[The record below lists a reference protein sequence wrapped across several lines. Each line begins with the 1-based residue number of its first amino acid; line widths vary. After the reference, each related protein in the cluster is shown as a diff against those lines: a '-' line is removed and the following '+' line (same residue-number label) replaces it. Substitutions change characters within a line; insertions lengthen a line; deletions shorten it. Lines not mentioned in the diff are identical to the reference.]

1 MSQAAI
7 DSQTPAVNPAV
18 VASTATVQAD
28 QPDGNLH
35 SPCSDIALSDHHLP
49 EFPQEAYVGV
59 LADFA
64 DLYSKHYES
73 PKEFFF
79 FDALT
84 IVAIVLSGRARAD
97 FGDLEPHTRL
107 YGFKIGPSGTSKKSS
122 SFKMAKKF
130 VTSAVSQ
137 ATGDDMF
144 ATNEQSAQDEA
155 LRVLSGAGSGE
166 GLAVALTRNHRVLLY
181 FDEFERFLKKAGAD
195 SSILGMIVNELF
207 ESLEFSNVTRD
218 RDTYLNDAHLGF
230 ATNMSLEQFESVSG
244 VNQLVEIGLW
254 NRLMFV
260 VGNRRHKCPTVS
272 APSKTRVEELTTQAA
287 NMLAP
292 YLSAREEK
300 ILPLTPE
307 AKVLWGKID
316 DVIGTDEDTTRL
328 DTIGMRVMTVLAV
341 TSGKKEIDAAVIH
354 TTFAFLRYQKTI
366 RQRYK
371 PSQAETVDAKI
382 EAAILKQLKQ
392 RGPLSDRDLE
402 RYANASRY
410 GTPAFKK
417 VRDALEREKKISR
430 RKGDKLWEISEALQ

>member
-1 MSQAAI
+1 
-7 DSQTPAVNPAV
+7 
-18 VASTATVQAD
+18 VANTQLATVQPNAAVD
-28 QPDGNLH
+28 DLR
-35 SPCSDIALSDHHLP
+35 SPCSDLIASD
-49 EFPQEAYVGV
+49 EQFPQLPPEVYIGV
-59 LADFA
+59 LGEFA
-64 DLYSKHYES
+64 DLYSRHYES
-73 PKEFFF
+73 PKEFFW
-79 FDALT
+79 FDAL
-84 IVAIVLSGRARAD
+84 IVAATVLSGRVRAD

-122 SFKMAKKF
+122 SFKIAKKF
-130 VTSAVSQ
+130 VTGAVSQ
-137 ATGDDMF
+137 ATGDDVF
-144 ATNEQSAQDEA
+144 ATNDQSAQDEA

-181 FDEFERFLKKAGAD
+181 FDEFERFLKKAGAE

-218 RDTYLNDAHLGF
+218 RDTHLSDAHLGF

-254 NRLMFV
+254 NRQTFV

-272 APSKTRVEELTTQAA
+272 APSKARVEELTTKLA

-292 YLSAREEK
+292 YVSRHEET

-307 AKVLWGKID
+307 AKALWASID

-328 DTIGMRVMTVLAV
+328 DTIGMRMMTVLAV
-341 TSGKKEIDAAVIH
+341 TSGKKEIDADVIRA
-354 TTFAFLRYQKTI
+354 TFAFLKYQKTI

-382 EAAILKQLKQ
+382 EAAILKQLKR

-410 GTPAFKK
+410 GTLAFKK
-417 VRDALEREKKISR
+417 VRDVLEQDRKIRR
-430 RKGDKLWEISEALQ
+430 RKTDKLWESSESIQ

>member
-1 MSQAAI
+1 MDNEQIVS
-7 DSQTPAVNPAV
+7 P
-18 VASTATVQAD
+18 ATVQFSKITVGD
-28 QPDGNLH
+28 
-35 SPCSDIALSDHHLP
+35 SPCSDIASVEHQFL
-49 EFPQEAYVGV
+49 EFPKEAHIGI
-59 LADFA
+59 LGDFA

-79 FDALT
+79 FDAVV
-84 IVAIVLSGRARAD
+84 VAAIILSGRVRAD

-130 VTSAVSQ
+130 VTNAVSQ

-144 ATNEQSAQDEA
+144 ATNEQAAQDEA

-166 GLAVALTRNHRVLLY
+166 GLAVALTRNRRVLLY

-218 RDTYLNDAHLGF
+218 RDTHLSDAHLGF

-254 NRLMFV
+254 NRTMFIV
-260 VGNRRHKCPTVS
+260 ANRRQKCPTILPPNK
-272 APSKTRVEELTTQAA
+272 AIVEQLTTKLA
-287 NMLAP
+287 NVLSP
-292 YLSAREEK
+292 YLSSREEK
-300 ILPLTPE
+300 ILPLTAE
-307 AKVLWGKID
+307 AKALWATID

-328 DTIGMRVMTVLAV
+328 DTIGMRVMAVLAV
-341 TSGKKEIDAAVIH
+341 TSGKNEIDAEVIRA
-354 TTFAFLRYQKTI
+354 TFAWLKYQKTI

-371 PSQAETVDAKI
+371 PSQAETNDAKI

-392 RGPLSDRDLE
+392 RGPLANRDLE
-402 RYANASRY
+402 KYTNASRY

-417 VRDALEREKKISR
+417 IREALEGEGKITR
-430 RKGDKLWEISEALQ
+430 GKIDKLWRMSDTIQ

>member
-1 MSQAAI
+1 MDNEQI
-7 DSQTPAVNPAV
+7 VNPSAV
-18 VASTATVQAD
+18 QSSVVRQAD
-28 QPDGNLH
+28 
-35 SPCSDIALSDHHLP
+35 SSCSDLSTP
-49 EFPQEAYVGV
+49 EHSFPDFPKEAYTGV

-64 DLYSKHYES
+64 DLYGNHYES

-79 FDALT
+79 FDA
-84 IVAIVLSGRARAD
+84 VVVAAIVLSGRVRAD

-130 VTSAVSQ
+130 VTNGVSQ
-137 ATGDDMF
+137 ATGDDVF
-144 ATNEQSAQDEA
+144 AANDQAAQDEA

-166 GLAVALTRNHRVLLY
+166 GLAAALTRNRRVLLY

-218 RDTYLNDAHLGF
+218 RDTHLSDAHLGF

-254 NRLMFV
+254 NRTMFI
-260 VGNRRHKCPTVS
+260 VGNRRQKCPTIS
-272 APSKTRVEELTTQAA
+272 PPDKARVGELTTKLA
-287 NMLAP
+287 NVLSP
-292 YLSAREEK
+292 YLSARAEM
-300 ILPLTPE
+300 ILPLTAE
-307 AKVLWGKID
+307 AKALWATID
-316 DVIGTDEDTTRL
+316 DVIGNDEDTTRL

-341 TSGKKEIDAAVIH
+341 TSGKKEIDADIVRA
-354 TTFAFLRYQKTI
+354 TFALLRYQKII

-371 PSQAETVDAKI
+371 PSQAETNDAKI
-382 EAAILKQLKQ
+382 EAAILKQLGR

-402 RYANASRY
+402 RYTNASRY

-417 VRDALEREKKISR
+417 VRDAIETDGKIRR
-430 RKGDKLWEISEALQ
+430 RKADKLWEIPPVVQ